1 MTSSRKIQICEVKEE
16 PPPSSA
22 GVSGVRDGAFLKAT
36 LKVQADEIRF
46 SATGELPGE
55 HGMPPVQCSRRFAVT
70 KKIETAR
77 PVKEDEIGFQKVLV
91 RYRERV
97 GLEIGKASEYGARWW
112 SRRLVE
118 VCEEAGLVR
127 LEK

>member
-1 MTSSRKIQICEVKEE
+1 M
-16 PPPSSA
+16 
-22 GVSGVRDGAFLKAT
+22 
-36 LKVQADEIRF
+36 QADEIRF
-46 SATGELPGE
+46 PATGELLGE
-55 HGMPPVQCSRRFAVT
+55 HGMPPVQCSRRFAVS

-77 PVKEDEIGFQKVLV
+77 PVKENEIRFQKVLG

-97 GLEIGKASEYGARWW
+97 GVEIGKASEYGARWW

-127 LEK
+127 LDK